1 MAEDK
6 KIVIEVEV
14 QEKKATG
21 QLGRLEKSIKKVQGG
36 ASNLTSKMQRGFG
49 AVGKGAKGA
58 TKGIKGLAGGFKTL
72 AAATG
77 FVFILT
83 EIFATLKELLMGN
96 QKVANALGK
105 AFSTVEIVFNN
116 VFGAVG
122 NLIDELRNLSS
133 FSLKDVWEA
142 FTNFGSAVASA
153 GDGALETADKLVK
166 LRNEVQL
173 AEAQQG
179 LLMLEYQREAEIQ
192 RQIRDDVSLTI
203 EARQEANRKLG
214 DILDEQASEELKL
227 ANKRKELADLELS
240 INKDSIENQVAVI
253 DARKEIADI
262 NERITGQRSEQL
274 TNENGLKLEG
284 IAISKERIKQ
294 LEEEA
299 QAEADAA
306 FRIAE
311 AKIAAEDLLESY
323 LEERRVLSREEQIQK
338 EIDDALA
345 VEEAKFLAALQA
357 AQEQGIL
364 MEELDAIESAR
375 EEERLRIENEI
386 KAKYAEEDL
395 EREKKTAAA
404 LKKIEDQKVKDVKAA
419 EAEKQADRQKG
430 LAAANSIAGSL
441 GQLAG
446 LLGKQSAESVAIQK
460 TMAIAQVAIDTA
472 MSISS
477 AIAGATSAAAATGP
491 GAVVATPVFIATQIA
506 TVLGALAQVGGILA
520 TVPGPSADSAI
531 SGASAAIPATPAP
544 NIDVAATTSTE
555 LGGAEQAQLAP
566 IQAFVVE
573 TEMTGNQQNISQ
585 IENQV
590 TFGID
595 G

>member
-1 MAEDK
+1 MAEEK
-6 KIVIEVEV
+6 KIVLEVEV
-14 QEKKATG
+14 EEKKATR
-21 QLGRLEKSIKKVQGG
+21 QLGRLDKSIKKLQGG
-36 ASNLTSKMQRGFG
+36 ASELTGKMQRGFG

-58 TKGIKGLAGGFKTL
+58 VKGVKGLAGGFKTL

-105 AFSTVEIVFNN
+105 AFGTVEIVFNN
-116 VFGAVG
+116 VFGAVS

-203 EARQEANRKLG
+203 EARQEANVKLG
-214 DILDEQASEELKL
+214 QILDEQANEELKL

-274 TNENGLKLEG
+274 TNENALKLEG
-284 IAISKERIKQ
+284 IAISEERIKQ

-299 QAEADAA
+299 AAEAAA
-306 FRIAE
+306 ANKIAT
-311 AKIAAEDLLESY
+311 AKIKADQTVETY
-323 LEERRVLSREEQIQK
+323 LSERRGLSREEQMQAEINAALDAEFQK
-338 EIDDALA
+338 EQAAIAAATQLMA
-345 VEEAKFLAALQA
+345 TEQELEEIRLAAVDENL
-357 AQEQGIL
+357 
-364 MEELDAIESAR
+364 
-375 EEERLRIENEI
+375 RLENEI
-386 KAKYAEEDL
+386 RARYAAEDMKLAEE
-395 EREKKTAAA
+395 TAAA
-404 LKKIEDQKVKDVKAA
+404 LAKIEEDKAKKVKEEEDA
-419 EAEKQADRQKG
+419 KQAYREAG
-430 LAAANSIAGSL
+430 LSAASSIVGSL

-446 LLGKQSAESVAIQK
+446 LLGKQSAENVALQK
-460 TMAIAQVAIDTA
+460 TLAIAQIAIDTA

-491 GAVVATPVFIATQIA
+491 GAVVATPVFIATQVA
-506 TVLGALAQVGGILA
+506 TVLGALAQVGTILA
-520 TVPGPSADSAI
+520 SVPGPSASGAI
-531 SGASAAIPATPAP
+531 SGASANIPATPAP
-544 NIDVAATTSTE
+544 AIDPVTTNTTE
-555 LGGAEQAQLAP
+555 LGGAQQAQLAP
-566 IQAFVVE
+566 IQAFVIE
-573 TEMTGNQQNISQ
+573 TEMTGNQNNISQ

>member
-1 MAEDK
+1 MAEEK
-6 KIVIEVEV
+6 KIVLEVEV
-14 QEKKATG
+14 EEKKATR
-21 QLGRLEKSIKKVQGG
+21 QLGNLDKSIKKLQGG
-36 ASNLTSKMQRGFG
+36 ASELTGKMQRGFG

-58 TKGIKGLAGGFKTL
+58 VKGVRGLAGGFKTL

-77 FVFILT
+77 FVFVLT

-116 VFGAVG
+116 VFGAVS

-203 EARQEANRKLG
+203 EARQEANVKLG
-214 DILDEQASEELKL
+214 QILDEQANEELKL

-274 TNENGLKLEG
+274 TNENSLKLEG
-284 IAISKERIKQ
+284 VAMSEERIKK

-299 QAEADAA
+299 AAEAEAA
-306 FRIAE
+306 N
-311 AKIAAEDLLESY
+311 KIAAAKIKADQTVETY
-323 LEERRVLSREEQIQK
+323 LAERRGLSREEQMQAEINAALNAELQK
-338 EIDDALA
+338 EHAAIAAATQLMA
-345 VEEAKFLAALQA
+345 TEQELEEIRLAAVDENL
-357 AQEQGIL
+357 
-364 MEELDAIESAR
+364 
-375 EEERLRIENEI
+375 RLENEI
-386 KAKYAEEDL
+386 RARYAAEDMKLAEE
-395 EREKKTAAA
+395 TAAA
-404 LKKIEDQKVKDVKAA
+404 LAKIEEDKAAKVKEEEDA
-419 EAEKQADRQKG
+419 KQAYREAG
-430 LAAANSIAGSL
+430 LAAASSIVGSL

-446 LLGKQSAESVAIQK
+446 LLGKQSAENVALQK
-460 TMAIAQVAIDTA
+460 TLAIAQIAIDTA

-491 GAVVATPVFIATQIA
+491 GAVVATPVFIATQVA
-506 TVLGALAQVGGILA
+506 TVLGALAQVGTILA
-520 TVPGPSADSAI
+520 SVPGPSASGAI
-531 SGASAAIPATPAP
+531 SGASANIPATPAP
-544 NIDVAATTSTE
+544 AIDPVTTNTTE
-555 LGGAEQAQLAP
+555 LGGAQQAQLAP
-566 IQAFVVE
+566 IQAFVIE
-573 TEMTGNQQNISQ
+573 TEMTGNQNNISQ

>member
-1 MAEDK
+1 MAEEK
-6 KIVIEVEV
+6 KIVLEVEV
-14 QEKKATG
+14 EEKKATR
-21 QLGRLEKSIKKVQGG
+21 QLGRLDKSIKKLQGG
-36 ASNLTSKMQRGFG
+36 ASELTGKMQRGFG

-58 TKGIKGLAGGFKTL
+58 VKGVKGLAGGFKSL

-105 AFSTVEIVFNN
+105 AFGTVEIVFNN
-116 VFGAVG
+116 VFGAVS

-133 FSLKDVWEA
+133 FSLTDVFNA

-153 GDGALETADKLVK
+153 GDGALETADKLVR

-203 EARQEANRKLG
+203 EARQEANVRLG
-214 DILDEQASEELKL
+214 QILDEQANEELKL

-253 DARKEIADI
+253 DAQKEIADI

-274 TNENGLKLEG
+274 TNENALKLEG
-284 IAISKERIKQ
+284 IAISEERIKK

-299 QAEADAA
+299 EAEAAA
-306 FRIAE
+306 ANKIAT
-311 AKIAAEDLLESY
+311 AKIKADETLETY
-323 LEERRVLSREEQIQK
+323 LAERRALSREEQMQAEINAALDAEFKK
-338 EIDDALA
+338 EQAAIAAATQLMATEQELEDIR
-345 VEEAKFLAALQA
+345 LAAIDENL
-357 AQEQGIL
+357 
-364 MEELDAIESAR
+364 
-375 EEERLRIENEI
+375 RLENEI
-386 KAKYAEEDL
+386 RARYAAEDEKLAEE
-395 EREKKTAAA
+395 TAAA
-404 LKKIEDQKVKDVKAA
+404 LAKIEEDKAAKVKEEE
-419 EAEKQADRQKG
+419 EAKQAYREAG
-430 LAAANSIAGSL
+430 LAAASSIVGSL
-441 GQLAG
+441 GQLAALMAREG
-446 LLGKQSAESVAIQK
+446 AESIALQK
-460 TMAIAQVAIDTA
+460 TLAIAQVAIDTA
-472 MSISS
+472 SSISS
-477 AIAGATSAAAATGP
+477 AIAGATASATATGA
-491 GAVVATPVFIATQIA
+491 GAVVTTPVFIATQVA
-506 TVLGALAQVGGILA
+506 TVLGALAQVGTILA
-520 TVPGPSADSAI
+520 SVPGPSATIPGPS
-531 SGASAAIPATPAP
+531 SVSTPATPAP
-544 NIDVAATTSTE
+544 AIDPVTTNTTE
-555 LGGAEQAQLAP
+555 LGGAQQAQLAP
-566 IQAFVVE
+566 IQAFVIE
-573 TEMTGNQQNISQ
+573 TEMTGNQNNISQ

>member
-1 MAEDK
+1 MAEEK
-6 KIVIEVEV
+6 KIVLEVEV
-14 QEKKATG
+14 EEKKATR
-21 QLGRLEKSIKKVQGG
+21 QLGRLDKSIQKLQGG
-36 ASNLTSKMQRGFG
+36 ASELTGKMQRGFG

-58 TKGIKGLAGGFKTL
+58 VKGVKGLAGGFKSL

-105 AFSTVEIVFNN
+105 AFGTVEIVFNN
-116 VFGAVG
+116 VFGAVS

-133 FSLKDVWEA
+133 FSLTDVFNA

-153 GDGALETADKLVK
+153 GDGALETADKLVR

-203 EARQEANRKLG
+203 EARQEANVRLG
-214 DILDEQASEELKL
+214 QILDEQANEELKL

-253 DARKEIADI
+253 DAQKEIADI

-274 TNENGLKLEG
+274 TNENSLKLEG
-284 IAISKERIKQ
+284 VAMSEERIKK

-299 QAEADAA
+299 AAEAEAA
-306 FRIAE
+306 N
-311 AKIAAEDLLESY
+311 KIAAAKIKADQTVETY
-323 LEERRVLSREEQIQK
+323 LAERRGLSREEQMQAEINAALDAEFKK
-338 EIDDALA
+338 EQAAIAAATQLMA
-345 VEEAKFLAALQA
+345 TEQELEEIRLAAVDENL
-357 AQEQGIL
+357 
-364 MEELDAIESAR
+364 
-375 EEERLRIENEI
+375 RLENEI
-386 KAKYAEEDL
+386 RARYAAEDEKLAEE
-395 EREKKTAAA
+395 TAAA
-404 LKKIEDQKVKDVKAA
+404 LAKIEEDKAAKVKEEE
-419 EAEKQADRQKG
+419 EAKQAYREAG
-430 LAAANSIAGSL
+430 LAAASSIVGSL
-441 GQLAG
+441 GQLAALMAREG
-446 LLGKQSAESVAIQK
+446 AESIALQK
-460 TMAIAQVAIDTA
+460 TLAIAQVAIDTA
-472 MSISS
+472 SSISS
-477 AIAGATSAAAATGP
+477 AIAGATASATATGA
-491 GAVVATPVFIATQIA
+491 GAVVTTPVFIATQVA
-506 TVLGALAQVGGILA
+506 TVLGALAQVGTILA
-520 TVPGPSADSAI
+520 SVPGPSAT
-531 SGASAAIPATPAP
+531 IPGPSSVSTPASP
-544 NIDVAATTSTE
+544 APAFDPVATNTTE
-555 LGGAEQAQLAP
+555 LGGAQQAQLAP
-566 IQAFVVE
+566 IQAFVIE
-573 TEMTGNQQNISQ
+573 TEMTGNQNNISQ

>member
-1 MAEDK
+1 MAEEK
-6 KIVIEVEV
+6 KIVLEVEV
-14 QEKKATG
+14 EEKKATR
-21 QLGRLEKSIKKVQGG
+21 QLGNLDKSIKKLQGG
-36 ASNLTSKMQRGFG
+36 ASELTGKMQRGFG

-58 TKGIKGLAGGFKTL
+58 IKGVRGLAGGFKTL

-116 VFGAVG
+116 VFGAVS

-203 EARQEANRKLG
+203 EARQEANVKLG
-214 DILDEQASEELKL
+214 QILDEQANEELKL

-274 TNENGLKLEG
+274 TNENALKLEG
-284 IAISKERIKQ
+284 IAISEERIKQ

-299 QAEADAA
+299 AAEAAA
-306 FRIAE
+306 ANKIAT
-311 AKIAAEDLLESY
+311 AKIKADQTVETY
-323 LEERRVLSREEQIQK
+323 LSERRGLSREEQMQAEINAALDAEFQK
-338 EIDDALA
+338 EQAAIAAATQLMA
-345 VEEAKFLAALQA
+345 TEEELEEIRLAAIDENL
-357 AQEQGIL
+357 
-364 MEELDAIESAR
+364 
-375 EEERLRIENEI
+375 RLENEI
-386 KAKYAEEDL
+386 RARYAAEDMKLAEE
-395 EREKKTAAA
+395 TAAA
-404 LKKIEDQKVKDVKAA
+404 LAKIEEDKAAKVKEEEDA
-419 EAEKQADRQKG
+419 KQAYREAG
-430 LAAANSIAGSL
+430 LAAASSIVGSL

-446 LLGKQSAESVAIQK
+446 LLGKQSAENVALQK
-460 TMAIAQVAIDTA
+460 TLAIAQIAIDTA
-472 MSISS
+472 VSISS
-477 AIAGATSAAAATGP
+477 AIAGATSAAAQTGVA
-491 GAVVATPVFIATQIA
+491 AVVTTPVFIATQIA
-506 TVLGALAQVGGILA
+506 TVLSALAQVGTIMA
-520 TVPGPSADSAI
+520 SVPGPSASGAI
-531 SGASAAIPATPAP
+531 SGASANIPATPAP
-544 NIDVAATTSTE
+544 AIDPVTTNTTE
-555 LGGAEQAQLAP
+555 LGGAQQAQLAP
-566 IQAFVVE
+566 IQAFVIE

>member
-21 QLGRLEKSIKKVQGG
+21 QLGRLEKSIKKLQGG

-386 KAKYAEEDL
+386 KAKYAAENVDREE
-395 EREKKTAAA
+395 KTAAA

>member
-21 QLGRLEKSIKKVQGG
+21 QLGRLEKSIKKLQGG

>member
-1 MAEDK
+1 MAEEK
-6 KIVIEVEV
+6 KIVLEVEV
-14 QEKKATG
+14 EEKKATR
-21 QLGRLEKSIKKVQGG
+21 QLGNLDKSIKKLQGG
-36 ASNLTSKMQRGFG
+36 ASELTGKMQRGFG

-58 TKGIKGLAGGFKTL
+58 VKGVKGLAGGFKTL

-105 AFSTVEIVFNN
+105 AFGTVEIVFNN
-116 VFGAVG
+116 VFGAVS

-203 EARQEANRKLG
+203 EARQEANVKLG
-214 DILDEQASEELKL
+214 QILDKQANEELKL

-274 TNENGLKLEG
+274 TNENALKLEG
-284 IAISKERIKQ
+284 IAISEERIKQ

-299 QAEADAA
+299 AAEAAA
-306 FRIAE
+306 AN
-311 AKIAAEDLLESY
+311 KIAAAKIKADQTVETY
-323 LEERRVLSREEQIQK
+323 LSERRGLSREEQMQAEINAALDAEFQK
-338 EIDDALA
+338 EQAAIAAATQLMA
-345 VEEAKFLAALQA
+345 TEQELEEIRLAAVDENL
-357 AQEQGIL
+357 
-364 MEELDAIESAR
+364 
-375 EEERLRIENEI
+375 RLENEI
-386 KAKYAEEDL
+386 RARYAAEDMKLAEE
-395 EREKKTAAA
+395 TAAA
-404 LKKIEDQKVKDVKAA
+404 LAKIEEDKAKKVKEEEDA
-419 EAEKQADRQKG
+419 KQAYREAG
-430 LAAANSIAGSL
+430 LSAASSIVGSL

-446 LLGKQSAESVAIQK
+446 LLGKQSAENVALQK
-460 TMAIAQVAIDTA
+460 TLAIAQIAIDTA
-472 MSISS
+472 VSISS
-477 AIAGATSAAAATGP
+477 AIAGATSAAAQTGVA
-491 GAVVATPVFIATQIA
+491 AVVTTPVFIATQIA
-506 TVLGALAQVGGILA
+506 TVLSALAQVGTIMA
-520 TVPGPSADSAI
+520 SVPGPSASGAI
-531 SGASAAIPATPAP
+531 SGASANIPATPAP
-544 NIDVAATTSTE
+544 AIDPVTTNTTE
-555 LGGAEQAQLAP
+555 LGGAQQAQLAP
-566 IQAFVVE
+566 IQAFVIE

>member
-1 MAEDK
+1 MAEEK
-6 KIVIEVEV
+6 KIVLEVEV
-14 QEKKATG
+14 EEKKATR
-21 QLGRLEKSIKKVQGG
+21 QLGRLDKSIKKLQGG
-36 ASNLTSKMQRGFG
+36 ASELTGKMQRGFG

-58 TKGIKGLAGGFKTL
+58 VKGVKGLAGGFKTL

-116 VFGAVG
+116 VFGAVS

-203 EARQEANRKLG
+203 EARQEANVKLG
-214 DILDEQASEELKL
+214 QILDEQANEELKL

-274 TNENGLKLEG
+274 TNENALKLEG
-284 IAISKERIKQ
+284 IAISEERIKQ

-299 QAEADAA
+299 AAEAAA
-306 FRIAE
+306 ANKIAT
-311 AKIAAEDLLESY
+311 AKIKADQTVETY
-323 LEERRVLSREEQIQK
+323 LSERRGLSREEQMQAEINAALDAEFQK
-338 EIDDALA
+338 EQAAIAAATQLMA
-345 VEEAKFLAALQA
+345 TEQELEEIRLAAVDENL
-357 AQEQGIL
+357 
-364 MEELDAIESAR
+364 
-375 EEERLRIENEI
+375 RLENEI
-386 KAKYAEEDL
+386 RARYAAEDMKLAEE
-395 EREKKTAAA
+395 TAAA
-404 LKKIEDQKVKDVKAA
+404 LAKIEEDKAKKVKEEEDA
-419 EAEKQADRQKG
+419 KQAYREAG
-430 LAAANSIAGSL
+430 LSAASSIVGSL

-446 LLGKQSAESVAIQK
+446 LLGKQSAENVALQK
-460 TMAIAQVAIDTA
+460 TLAIAQIAIDTA

-491 GAVVATPVFIATQIA
+491 GAVVATPVFIATQVA
-506 TVLGALAQVGGILA
+506 TVLGALAQVGTILA
-520 TVPGPSADSAI
+520 SVPGPSASGAI
-531 SGASAAIPATPAP
+531 SGASANIPATPAP
-544 NIDVAATTSTE
+544 AIDPVTTNTTE
-555 LGGAEQAQLAP
+555 LGGAQQAQLAP
-566 IQAFVVE
+566 IQAFVIE
-573 TEMTGNQQNISQ
+573 TEMTGNQNNISQ

>member
-1 MAEDK
+1 MAEEK
-6 KIVIEVEV
+6 KIVLEVEV
-14 QEKKATG
+14 EEKKATR
-21 QLGRLEKSIKKVQGG
+21 QLGRLDKSIKKLQGG
-36 ASNLTSKMQRGFG
+36 ASELTGKMQRGFG

-58 TKGIKGLAGGFKTL
+58 VKGVKGLAGGFKSL

-105 AFSTVEIVFNN
+105 AFGTVEIVFNN
-116 VFGAVG
+116 VFGAVS

-133 FSLKDVWEA
+133 FSLTDVFNA

-153 GDGALETADKLVK
+153 GDGALETADKLVR

-203 EARQEANRKLG
+203 QARQEANVRLG
-214 DILDEQASEELKL
+214 QILDEQANEELKL

-274 TNENGLKLEG
+274 TNENALKLEG
-284 IAISKERIKQ
+284 IAISEERIKQ

-299 QAEADAA
+299 EAEAAA
-306 FRIAE
+306 ANKIAT
-311 AKIAAEDLLESY
+311 AKIKADEALETY
-323 LEERRVLSREEQIQK
+323 LAERRALSREEQMQAEINAALDAEFKK
-338 EIDDALA
+338 EQAAIAAATQLMA
-345 VEEAKFLAALQA
+345 TEQELEEIRLAAIDENL
-357 AQEQGIL
+357 
-364 MEELDAIESAR
+364 
-375 EEERLRIENEI
+375 RLENEI
-386 KAKYAEEDL
+386 RARYAAEDEKLAEE
-395 EREKKTAAA
+395 TAAA
-404 LKKIEDQKVKDVKAA
+404 LAKIEEDKAAKVKEEE
-419 EAEKQADRQKG
+419 EAKQAYREAG
-430 LAAANSIAGSL
+430 LAAASSIVGSL

-446 LLGKQSAESVAIQK
+446 LLGKQSAENVALQK
-460 TMAIAQVAIDTA
+460 TIAIAQIAIDTA

-491 GAVVATPVFIATQIA
+491 GAVVATPVFIATQVA
-506 TVLGALAQVGGILA
+506 TVLGALAQVGTILA
-520 TVPGPSADSAI
+520 SVPGPSASGAI
-531 SGASAAIPATPAP
+531 SGASANIPTTPAP
-544 NIDVAATTSTE
+544 AFDPVTTNTTE
-555 LGGAEQAQLAP
+555 LGGAQQAQLAP
-566 IQAFVVE
+566 IQAFVIE
-573 TEMTGNQQNISQ
+573 TEMTGNQNNISQ

>member
-1 MAEDK
+1 MAEEK
-6 KIVIEVEV
+6 KIVLEVEV
-14 QEKKATG
+14 EEKKATR
-21 QLGRLEKSIKKVQGG
+21 QLGRLDKSIQKLQGG
-36 ASNLTSKMQRGFG
+36 ASELTGKMQRGFG

-58 TKGIKGLAGGFKTL
+58 VKGVKGLAGGFKSL

-105 AFSTVEIVFNN
+105 AFGTVEIVFNN
-116 VFGAVG
+116 VFGAVS

-133 FSLKDVWEA
+133 FSLTDVFNA

-153 GDGALETADKLVK
+153 GDGALETADKLVR

-203 EARQEANRKLG
+203 EARQEANVRLG
-214 DILDEQASEELKL
+214 QILDEQANEELKL

-253 DARKEIADI
+253 DAQKEIADI

-274 TNENGLKLEG
+274 TNENSLKLEG
-284 IAISKERIKQ
+284 VAMSEERIKK

-299 QAEADAA
+299 AAEAEAA
-306 FRIAE
+306 N
-311 AKIAAEDLLESY
+311 KIAAAKIKADQTVETY
-323 LEERRVLSREEQIQK
+323 LAERRGLSREEQMQAEINAALDAEFKK
-338 EIDDALA
+338 EQAAIAAATQLMATEQELEDIR
-345 VEEAKFLAALQA
+345 LAAIDENL
-357 AQEQGIL
+357 
-364 MEELDAIESAR
+364 
-375 EEERLRIENEI
+375 RLENEI
-386 KAKYAEEDL
+386 RARYAAEDEKLAEE
-395 EREKKTAAA
+395 TAAA
-404 LKKIEDQKVKDVKAA
+404 LAKIEEDKAAKVKEEE
-419 EAEKQADRQKG
+419 EAKQAYREAG
-430 LAAANSIAGSL
+430 LAAASSIVGSL
-441 GQLAG
+441 GQLAALMAREG
-446 LLGKQSAESVAIQK
+446 AESIALQK
-460 TMAIAQVAIDTA
+460 TLAIAQVAIDTA
-472 MSISS
+472 SSISS
-477 AIAGATSAAAATGP
+477 AIAGATASATATGA
-491 GAVVATPVFIATQIA
+491 GAVVTTPVFIATQVA
-506 TVLGALAQVGGILA
+506 TVLGALAQVGTILA
-520 TVPGPSADSAI
+520 SVPGPSAT
-531 SGASAAIPATPAP
+531 IPGPSSVSTPASP
-544 NIDVAATTSTE
+544 APAFDPVATNTTE
-555 LGGAEQAQLAP
+555 LGGAQQAQLAP
-566 IQAFVVE
+566 IQAFVIE
-573 TEMTGNQQNISQ
+573 TEMTGNQNNISQ